1 MQSAETI
8 ITAEIKSNLSLVAAG
23 LVSSRVFH
31 PLAWFQTRII
41 WNNPGLKSR
50 QKREKTKFRVFHY
63 LARFQTEIIPNNS
76 GLKSRQEVKNTW
88 TYRTGCDD
96 NKRWALFCVCI
107 FTTGTRVRDVLWMQR
122 STAGPRRCGVYID
135 WSCTQARATLPAS
148 FHSVK
153 RWWFQNNGDQLP
165 TGFG

>member
-1 MQSAETI
+1 MQSAETT
-8 ITAEIKSNLSLVAAG
+8 ITAEIKSNLFLVAAG

-50 QKREKTKFRVFHY
+50 QKREKTKFRVFHS

-76 GLKSRQEVKNTW
+76 GLKSRQEVENTW

-96 NKRWALFCVCI
+96 NKRWALYPGRRPKIHFEFLTNRGSRNLHTLGYI
-107 FTTGTRVRDVLWMQR
+107 YSIAETRQEHKVTWAYCELDLLFRR
-122 STAGPRRCGVYID
+122 TEYCKSTY
-135 WSCTQARATLPAS
+135 
-148 FHSVK
+148 
-153 RWWFQNNGDQLP
+153 
-165 TGFG
+165 